1 MLNYIWISLIII
13 GVAVAITV
21 DIHDQSSNKYRNG
34 EEFRVDLRLQKPF
47 VKELNTPV
55 ETTVFASRAQFEQF
69 YGPGTAGAD
78 TIRQSASVTLSPGG
92 RGAIILNLDDHT
104 PSIWKEMG
112 EAATTKGKLSGKILS
127 FTLGNDDRT
136 MSAVI
141 VFEPITFVRIKR
153 VTQAAL
159 DYAATAVNISLGL
172 IGIMAL
178 WLGIMRVADEA
189 GAIKFLA
196 RILRPFM
203 KFLFPDVPSDH
214 PAVGSMI
221 MNISANM
228 LGLSNAATPLGLK
241 AMEELDKLNP
251 RKGVAT
257 NAMCTFLAIN
267 TAGLTLIPATAIAV
281 RVAAGSSNPTV
292 IVGTTIV
299 GGICSTVVGVLAA
312 KLLQRLPVFR
322 KQIELNDLVE
332 KTERE
337 GRR

>member
-1 MLNYIWISLIII
+1 MLNYIWISLIVF
-13 GVAVAITV
+13 GVVVAITV
-21 DIHDQSSNKYRNG
+21 DLNDQSSNKYRNG
-34 EEFRVDLRLQKPF
+34 MEFQAEIQLQKPF
-47 VKELNTPV
+47 GVGVNTSQDATLMV
-55 ETTVFASRAQFEQF
+55 SRAHFEQF
-69 YGPGTAGAD
+69 YGPKTVQHD
-78 TIRQSASVTLSPGG
+78 TILQPASVTLTKDGSGT
-92 RGAIILNLDDHT
+92 ILLSADDHT
-104 PSIWKEMG
+104 PSIWQEMSRV
-112 EAATTKGKLSGKILS
+112 AITKDKLSGKVLS
-127 FTLGNDDRT
+127 FTRGGEDRT
-136 MSAVI
+136 MEAII
-141 VFEPITFVRIKR
+141 VFEPITFVRIKQ

-159 DYAATAVNISLGL
+159 DYATMAVNIALGL

-178 WLGIMRVADEA
+178 WLGIMRIADEA
-189 GAIKFLA
+189 GAIKLLA
-196 RILRPFM
+196 RVLRPFM

-281 RVAAGSSNPTV
+281 RAAAGSSNPTV
-292 IVGTTIV
+292 IVGTTII
-299 GGICSTVVGVLAA
+299 GGLCSTTVGILAA

-322 KQIELNDLVE
+322 RQVE
-332 KTERE
+332 VMKE
-337 GRR
+337 GSE

>member
-1 MLNYIWISLIII
+1 MLNYIWISLIVI
-13 GVAVAITV
+13 GVAVAISV
-21 DIHDQSSNKYRNG
+21 DLNDQALNKYRNG
-34 EEFRVDLRLQKPF
+34 GQFQAEIQLQKPYDQEIGAAQEAALI
-47 VKELNTPV
+47 VP
-55 ETTVFASRAQFEQF
+55 RAKFEQF
-69 YGPGTAGAD
+69 YGSATPGQDPILQTA
-78 TIRQSASVTLSPGG
+78 S
-92 RGAIILNLDDHT
+92 IILSRDGTGTILLNVDDRA

-112 EAATTKGKLSGKILS
+112 RAAMTKDKLSGRIVSSTREGNSRIL
-127 FTLGNDDRT
+127 R
-136 MSAVI
+136 AII
-141 VFEPITFVRIKR
+141 VFEPITFVRIKQ
-153 VTQAAL
+153 VTQAVL
-159 DYAATAVNISLGL
+159 DYATMAVNIAIGL

-189 GAIKFLA
+189 GAIKLLA
-196 RILRPFM
+196 RVLRPFM
-203 KFLFPDVPSDH
+203 RFLFPDVPSDH

-251 RKGVAT
+251 KKGVAT

-281 RVAAGSSNPTV
+281 RAAAGSSNPTV

-299 GGICSTVVGVLAA
+299 GGLCSTTVGILTA

-322 KQIELNDLVE
+322 KQIEV
-332 KTERE
+332 TEE
-337 GRR
+337 GAEQ

>member
-1 MLNYIWISLIII
+1 MLNYIWISLIVI
-13 GVAVAITV
+13 GVAVAIAV

-34 EEFRVDLRLQKPF
+34 VEFQADLRLQKPF
-47 VKELNTPV
+47 AKDVNTPV
-55 ETTVFASRAQFEQF
+55 EATLVASRTQFGQF
-69 YGPGTAGAD
+69 YGSGSAGVD
-78 TIRQSASVTLSPGG
+78 TIRQSASVTLSP
-92 RGAIILNLDDHT
+92 RGNGALILSTDEQT

-127 FTLGNDDRT
+127 FTVGDDDRT
-136 MSAVI
+136 IRATI

-159 DYAATAVNISLGL
+159 DYAATAVNIALGL

-178 WLGIMRVADEA
+178 WLGILRIADEA

-196 RILRPFM
+196 RVLRPFM

-251 RKGVAT
+251 KKGVAT

-312 KLLQRLPVFR
+312 KVLQRLPVFK
-322 KQIELNDLVE
+322 KQIEVHDHVE
-332 KTERE
+332 ETEGE

>member
-1 MLNYIWISLIII
+1 MLNYIWLSLIVI
-13 GVAVAITV
+13 GVVVAITV
-21 DIHDQSSNKYRNG
+21 DLNDQASNKYRNG
-34 EEFRVDLRLQKPF
+34 VEFQAEIQLQKPY
-47 VKELNTPV
+47 E
-55 ETTVFASRAQFEQF
+55 EGIGASLEATLIVSRSQFKQF
-69 YGPGTAGAD
+69 YGSATVGQDP
-78 TIRQSASVTLSPGG
+78 ILQSASITLSRNGSG
-92 RGAIILNLDDHT
+92 MIVLSVDDRA
-104 PSIWKEMG
+104 PSIWKEMSR
-112 EAATTKGKLSGKILS
+112 AAITKDKLSGRILS
-127 FTLGNDDRT
+127 FTHGGDDRRIK
-136 MSAVI
+136 AVI
-141 VFEPITFVRIKR
+141 VFEPITFARIKQ

-159 DYAATAVNISLGL
+159 DYAMMAVNIALGL

-178 WLGIMRVADEA
+178 WLGIMRIADEA
-189 GAIKFLA
+189 GAIKLLA
-196 RILRPFM
+196 RVLRPFM

-281 RVAAGSSNPTV
+281 RAAAGSSNPTV

-299 GGICSTVVGVLAA
+299 GGLCSTAVGILAA

-322 KQIELNDLVE
+322 KQIEA
-332 KTERE
+332 TEE
-337 GRR
+337 GAER

>member
-1 MLNYIWISLIII
+1 LLNYIWLSLIVI
-13 GVAVAITV
+13 GIVVAISV
-21 DIHDQSSNKYRNG
+21 DLNDQASNKYRNG
-34 EEFRVDLRLQKPF
+34 EPLPCEIQLEKPYE
-47 VKELNTPV
+47 VGIGASQEATLMV
-55 ETTVFASRAQFEQF
+55 SRAKFKEF
-69 YGPGTAGAD
+69 YGSATGGQDPILQDASITFAKDGSGT
-78 TIRQSASVTLSPGG
+78 ILLS
-92 RGAIILNLDDHT
+92 IDDRA
-104 PSIWKEMG
+104 PSIWKEMSH
-112 EAATTKGKLSGKILS
+112 AAMTKDKLSGKIVS
-127 FTLGNDDRT
+127 STREDDSRTLR
-136 MSAVI
+136 AVI
-141 VFEPITFVRIKR
+141 VFEPISFARIKQ

-159 DYAATAVNISLGL
+159 DYATMAVNIAIGL

-189 GAIKFLA
+189 GAIKLLA

-241 AMEELDKLNP
+241 AMAELDKLNP
-251 RKGVAT
+251 KKGVAT

-281 RVAAGSSNPTV
+281 RAAAGSSNPTV

-299 GGICSTVVGVLAA
+299 GGLCSTTVGILAA
-312 KLLQRLPVFR
+312 KLLQRMPVFR
-322 KQIELNDLVE
+322 KQIET
-332 KTERE
+332 TEGGAER
-337 GRR
+337 

>member
-1 MLNYIWISLIII
+1 MLNYIWISLVVV
-13 GVAVAITV
+13 GVAVAVAV

-34 EEFRVDLRLQKPF
+34 VEFRADLRLYKPF
-47 VKELNTPV
+47 AKDVNTPV
-55 ETTVFASRAQFEQF
+55 EATLVASRAQFEQF
-69 YGPGTAGAD
+69 YGSGTAAVD

-92 RGAIILNLDDHT
+92 SGTLILDVDDHT

-112 EAATTKGKLSGKILS
+112 EAATTKGKLSGKIVS
-127 FTLGNDDRT
+127 FTPRTDDRPMRAT
-136 MSAVI
+136 I
-141 VFEPITFVRIKR
+141 VFETITFVRIKR

-159 DYAATAVNISLGL
+159 DYAATAVNIALGL

-189 GAIKFLA
+189 GAINFLA

-251 RKGVAT
+251 KKGVAT

-281 RVAAGSSNPTV
+281 RAAAGSANPTL

-299 GGICSTVVGVLAA
+299 GGLCSTTVGILAA
-312 KLLQRLPVFR
+312 KMLQRLPAFR
-322 KQIELNDLVE
+322 KQIEHSDLAKE
-332 KTERE
+332 TEGE
-337 GRR
+337 ARR

>member
-34 EEFRVDLRLQKPF
+34 EEFRVDLQLQKPF
-47 VKELNTPV
+47 VKELNTPA
-55 ETTVFASRAQFEQF
+55 EATVFASRAQFEQF
-69 YGPGTAGAD
+69 YGPGTAGED

-92 RGAIILNLDDHT
+92 SGTLILNVDDHT

-112 EAATTKGKLSGKILS
+112 EAATTKGKLFGKILS

-178 WLGIMRVADEA
+178 WLGIMRIADEA

-228 LGLSNAATPLGLK
+228 VGLSNAATPLGLK

-251 RKGVAT
+251 KKGVAT

-322 KQIELNDLVE
+322 KQIEANNLAE
-332 KTERE
+332 ETEGE

>member
-1 MLNYIWISLIII
+1 MLNYIWVSLIVI
-13 GVAVAITV
+13 GVVVAIAV
-21 DIHDQSSNKYRNG
+21 DLSDQASNKYRNG
-34 EEFRVDLRLQKPF
+34 EQFQCEIQLQKPYEQG
-47 VKELNTPV
+47 VGASQEAALIVSRKE
-55 ETTVFASRAQFEQF
+55 FEEF
-69 YGPGTAGAD
+69 YG
-78 TIRQSASVTLSPGG
+78 SAPVGQDPILQTGSITLSRDGSG
-92 RGAIILNLDDHT
+92 TILLSVDDGA
-104 PSIWKEMG
+104 PSIWKEMSR
-112 EAATTKGKLSGKILS
+112 AAMTKDKLSGKIVS
-127 FTLGNDDRT
+127 STREGDGKTLR
-136 MSAVI
+136 AAI
-141 VFEPITFVRIKR
+141 VFEPITFARIKQ

-159 DYAATAVNISLGL
+159 DYATMAVNIAIGL

-178 WLGIMRVADEA
+178 WLGIMRIADEA
-189 GAIKFLA
+189 GAIKLLA
-196 RILRPFM
+196 RILRPVM

-251 RKGVAT
+251 KKGVAT

-281 RVAAGSSNPTV
+281 RAAAGSSNPTV

-299 GGICSTVVGVLAA
+299 GGLCSTVVGILAA

-322 KQIELNDLVE
+322 RQIEVT
-332 KTERE
+332 KGGSER
-337 GRR
+337 

>member
-1 MLNYIWISLIII
+1 MLNYIWISLILI
-13 GVAVAITV
+13 GVVVAITV
-21 DIHDQSSNKYRNG
+21 DLNDQASNKYRNG
-34 EEFRVDLRLQKPF
+34 EPFQCEIQLQKPYEEGIGASQEATLM
-47 VKELNTPV
+47 V
-55 ETTVFASRAQFEQF
+55 SRAKFKEF
-69 YGPGTAGAD
+69 YGSATGGQDPILQDASITFAKDGSGT
-78 TIRQSASVTLSPGG
+78 ILLS
-92 RGAIILNLDDHT
+92 IDDRA
-104 PSIWKEMG
+104 PSIWKEMSR
-112 EAATTKGKLSGKILS
+112 AAMTKDKLSGKIVS
-127 FTLGNDDRT
+127 STREDDSRTLR
-136 MSAVI
+136 AVI
-141 VFEPITFVRIKR
+141 VFEPISFARIKQ

-159 DYAATAVNISLGL
+159 DYATMAVNIAIGL

-189 GAIKFLA
+189 GAIKLLA

-251 RKGVAT
+251 KKGVAT

-281 RVAAGSSNPTV
+281 RAAAGSSNPTV

-299 GGICSTVVGVLAA
+299 GGLCSTTVGILAA

-322 KQIELNDLVE
+322 KQIET
-332 KTERE
+332 TE
-337 GRR
+337 GGAD